1 MFVKKFGTSRKNKFL
16 VSTLSAAV
24 TSILAASASTTY
36 AQDPEL
42 EEIQVTGSRIRQN
55 STFTSPTP
63 VTAVTTEQLFNFE
76 PGNNIARQL
85 SALPQFFGNVSVQ
98 NVGTQLVS
106 TSGTSSLNLRSL
118 GAGRTLV
125 LLDGIRVVPAAKDGA
140 VNVDAFPTAL
150 MRSVDVVTGGASAA
164 YGADAVG
171 GVVNFV
177 LDREF
182 EGLNVDVGT
191 GVNAFGDGQM
201 WNASVAGGTSFMEDR
216 LHVIGSVEA
225 RSIDQIARLAS
236 EVPEM
241 TRMGLVTNPKYR
253 A

>member
-1 MFVKKFGTSRKNKFL
+1 MALNNVHTFTGSKRLMSLAITAVLAGL
-16 VSTLSAAV
+16 GSTAYAQQDAAV
-24 TSILAASASTTY
+24 
-36 AQDPEL
+36 
-42 EEIQVTGSRIRQN
+42 EEVTVTGSRIRQT
-55 STFTSPTP
+55 SGFTTP
-63 VTAVTTEQLFNFE
+63 VPVTSITTQEVFNFE

-85 SALPQFFGNVSVQ
+85 SALPQFFGNVSTQ
-98 NVGTQLVS
+98 NVGSALVS

-118 GAGRTLV
+118 GSNRTLV

-182 EGLNVDVGT
+182 EG
-191 GVNAFGDGQM
+191 FK
-201 WNASVAGGTSFMEDR
+201 F
-216 LHVIGSVEA
+216 
-225 RSIDQIARLAS
+225 
-236 EVPEM
+236 
-241 TRMGLVTNPKYR
+241 
-253 A
+253 